1 MNLLCINTAFPEA
14 HIALSFDNKD
24 YFEKIDSN
32 SKHSENLLV
41 AIENLFER
49 VIKEENLKIN
59 SHDFLKLIEVISVVI
74 GPGSFTG
81 LRISIATAKAILV
94 TNPNIKIIPIN
105 SLELIAGKFL
115 KKQNKKMLTPFID
128 ALSGLYFIAQYDDK
142 LNCITQPKMIN
153 EKDLKSYKNLISNDI
168 SLVKKSNFCELT
180 PEAMLDLAKEKIL
193 KNTFIKENELVPL
206 YLRPSQA
213 EADLKNANKN

>member
-1 MNLLCINTAFPEA
+1 MNILCLNTAFPEA
-14 HIALSFDNKD
+14 HIALSYAGKD

-49 VIKEENLKIN
+49 VIKTENLKID
-59 SHDFLKLIEVISVVI
+59 SHDFLKLIEIISVII

-81 LRISIATAKAILV
+81 LRISIATAKAILI
-94 TNPNIKIIPIN
+94 TNPKIKIIPIN
-105 SLELIAGKFL
+105 SLELIASEFL
-115 KKQNKKMLTPFID
+115 KEQDKKILTPIID
-128 ALSGLYFIAQYDDK
+128 ALSGLFFIAQYDNK
-142 LNCITQPKMIN
+142 LGCIAPPQMIN
-153 EKDLKSYKNLISNDI
+153 DKDLKNYKNLISNDI

-180 PEAMLDLAKEKIL
+180 PETMLDLTKQKVL
-193 KNTFIKENELVPL
+193 KNVFIKENELIPL

-213 EADLKNANKN
+213 EAELKKCK